1 MKNFKWFYTLL
12 TSLLMIVGL
21 NACQSQPSQQT
32 STDKSA
38 NDSGHWVWYDLVAHD
53 VAQAQ
58 GFYSR
63 VFGWEFEKTTVDGKP
78 YWLASLNGS
87 KVAGL
92 LNFNRQP
99 ESYRHAVWINFLSV
113 NSVDDAVQIVRQG
126 QGEVI
131 VDVEF
136 VPGRGGQL
144 AVVKDAEEAVFGL
157 VSSKEKEKALAE
169 TAVNHFVWSE
179 LWADDLQ
186 RMAGFYAALASYEIE
201 KQQSVDDL
209 DEVVLLKNNRP
220 HAGIIQ
226 IAREHEKS
234 AWLPYIRVQNLQQTL
249 QRVSAAGGEIL
260 VEPSEKIRNG
270 KVSVI
275 KDNQGAAI
283 GLFEWPAGKMQEA
296 IR

>member
-1 MKNFKWFYTLL
+1 MC
-12 TSLLMIVGL
+12 IR
-21 NACQSQPSQQT
+21 
-32 STDKSA
+32 D
-38 NDSGHWVWYDLVAHD
+38 
-53 VAQAQ
+53 
-58 GFYSR
+58 R
-63 VFGWEFEKTTVDGKP
+63 
-78 YWLASLNGS
+78 
-87 KVAGL
+87 
-92 LNFNRQP
+92 
-99 ESYRHAVWINFLSV
+99 
-113 NSVDDAVQIVRQG
+113 DDAVQIVRQG